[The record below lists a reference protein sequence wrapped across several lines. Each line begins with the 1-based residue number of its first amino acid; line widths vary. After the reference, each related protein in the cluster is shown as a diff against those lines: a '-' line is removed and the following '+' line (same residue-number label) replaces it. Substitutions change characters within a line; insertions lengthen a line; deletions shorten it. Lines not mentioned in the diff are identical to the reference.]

1 MEKTGKMQMERTK
14 NGNTDTEI
22 PREELLRMAL
32 SALLELTP
40 EERAEILLPMLQTK
54 EQIPA

>member
-1 MEKTGKMQMERTK
+1 MERTN

-40 EERAEILLPMLQTK
+40 EERAEILLPMLQN
-54 EQIPA
+54 EERIPA

>member
-1 MEKTGKMQMERTK
+1 MERTD
-14 NGNTDTEI
+14 NGNTKIEM

-40 EERAEILLPMLQTK
+40 EERAEVLLPMLQN
-54 EQIPA
+54 EERIPA

>member
-1 MEKTGKMQMERTK
+1 MEKTGKMQMERTN
-14 NGNTDTEI
+14 NGNKGTEI
-22 PREELLRMAL
+22 PREDLLRMAL

-40 EERAEILLPMLQTK
+40 KERAEILLPMLQNK